1 MFTFF
6 GKQPAATEQP
16 LQKNGLGIPGLDLQD
31 VQLTSE
37 QEAQLLLQPENKVV
51 IGQNEI
57 REAAEILQKYKQ
69 GKTNLEARIVEDEEW
84 YKLRHWEVL
93 NKNRDATNGG
103 NSPAP
108 SSAWLFNSIVNKHAD
123 AMDNY
128 PEPVVL
134 PREES
139 DRDSAKMLSDILPV
153 IHEYNQYESTY
164 STNWWEKLKHGTGV
178 YGVFWN
184 SRKENGLGD
193 IDIKPLDLLQLFW
206 EPGVTDIQKS
216 RNFFIC
222 ELVDNDLLE
231 QQYPQFKGKFKGS
244 SIKVEEYLY
253 DDNVDISEKSVVVDW
268 YYKKSSTN
276 GRTLLHYVKF
286 VNDCLLYATEND
298 KDYRYTGWY
307 EHGLYPVVFDTLFP
321 EKGTPVGFGYVSICK
336 DPQLYIDKLSAN
348 ILESSLMN
356 TKKRFFVSGNT
367 DINEEEFLD
376 WNKPLVHVT
385 GDLGEHRIQE
395 IVCRPL
401 DGIYLSVMEQKIDE
415 MKDTASNRDFN
426 SGSSSGGVTAASAIA
441 ALQEAGN
448 KTSRDMIAAS
458 YRAHTEV
465 NKMCIELMRQFYD
478 ETRSFRI
485 VSANGT
491 DYEFAEFNNQQIKDQ
506 LTGRD
511 ANGVEMYRRP
521 VFDLKIK
528 AQRKNPFSRMEQNER
543 AKELY
548 QMGFFNPDRAQEAL
562 GAIKMMDFEGIED
575 VREHITQGNTLLTM
589 VQQMSQQMAQMA
601 AVVQAVSGTEIPPA
615 APSAAGEQ
623 PTQTRNAN
631 DLARNMTAAHT
642 PQESYSQNL
651 YKRTM
656 NG

>member
-1 MFTFF
+1 MFTLF
-6 GKQPAATEQP
+6 GKQPAATPQ
-16 LQKNGLGIPGLDLQD
+16 LHKNGLGVPGLELQD
-31 VQLTSE
+31 VQLTAE
-37 QEAQLLLQPENKVV
+37 QEAELLMRPENQTI

-57 REAAEILQKYKQ
+57 REAADILQKYKQ
-69 GKTNLEARIVEDEEW
+69 GKTNLETRIVEDEEW

-93 NKNRDATNGG
+93 NKQKDATNGG
-103 NSPAP
+103 KSPAP

-123 AMDNY
+123 AMDNF
-128 PEPVVL
+128 PEPIVL

-139 DRDSAKMLSDILPV
+139 DKDSAKILSDILPV
-153 IHEYNQYESTY
+153 IHEYNQYETTY

-216 RNFFIC
+216 RNLFIC

-231 QQYPQFKGKFKGS
+231 QQYPQLKGKLKGS

-298 KDYRYTGWY
+298 KDCRYSGWY
-307 EHGLYPVVFDTLFP
+307 DHGLYPVVFDTLFP

-356 TKKRFFVSGNT
+356 TKKRFFVSGST

-385 GDLGEHRIQE
+385 GELGENRIQE

-401 DGIYLSVMEQKIDE
+401 DGIYLSVMEQKIEE

-426 SGSSSGGVTAASAIA
+426 SGGSSGGVTAASAIA

-465 NKMCIELMRQFYD
+465 NKMCIELIRQFYD

-485 VSANGT
+485 MAANGT
-491 DYEFAEFNNQQIKDQ
+491 DYEFAEFNNEAIKDQ

-511 ANGVEMYRRP
+511 TDGAEMYRRP

-548 QMGFFNPDRAQEAL
+548 KLGFFNPDRAQEAL

-575 VREHITQGNTLLTM
+575 VREHITEGQTLLTM
-589 VQQMSQQMAQMA
+589 VQQLSGQMNQMATALQILNGSEIA
-601 AVVQAVSGTEIPPA
+601 PNTAISSTNVPARAGSGN
-615 APSAAGEQ
+615 G
-623 PTQTRNAN
+623 
-631 DLARNMTAAHT
+631 LARGITAAQA
-642 PQESYSQNL
+642 PKESYSQSLFN
-651 YKRTM
+651 RTV
-656 NG
+656 NT

>member
-69 GKTNLEARIVEDEEW
+69 GKTNLEARIIEDEEW

-139 DRDSAKMLSDILPV
+139 DKDSAKMLSDILPV

-601 AVVQAVSGTEIPPA
+601 AVVQAVSGAEIPPA

>member
-69 GKTNLEARIVEDEEW
+69 GKTNLEARIIEDEEW

-139 DRDSAKMLSDILPV
+139 DKDSAKMLSDILPV

-528 AQRKNPFSRMEQNER
+528 AQQKNPFSRMEQNER

-601 AVVQAVSGTEIPPA
+601 AVVQAVSGAEIPPA